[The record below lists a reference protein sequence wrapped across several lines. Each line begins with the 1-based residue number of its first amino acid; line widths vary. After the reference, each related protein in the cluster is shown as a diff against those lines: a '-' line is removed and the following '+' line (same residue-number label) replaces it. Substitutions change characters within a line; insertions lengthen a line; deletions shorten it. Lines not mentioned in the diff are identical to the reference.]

1 MKLFNMIDPDTA
13 AVRLGAK
20 TSAGIVDLVAAGAPG
35 AKMADVIAHAGLL
48 DEMRQV
54 VDEVNSD
61 PGQYMDCML
70 EEPKVS
76 WAPVIVAPSKII
88 CVGLNYGRH
97 AAESGLPV
105 PTTPV
110 LFSKFNNSLAAH
122 REKIPI
128 PAATRQ
134 ADYEVELGVVI
145 GRRARHVTVD
155 KALEHV
161 FGYCTANDFSARDLQ
176 TRTSQW
182 LLGKALDKFL
192 PLGPYLVTAE
202 EVPNPQELALRC
214 WVNGELRQN
223 SSTADMIF
231 SVAQIIEFLSA
242 SNTLPA
248 GTVILTG
255 TPHGVGMASKPPRW
269 LQPGDTVTIDIERI
283 GQLTNPVVRG
293 S

>member
-231 SVAQIIEFLSA
+231 SVAEILSYISQHFA
-242 SNTLPA
+242 LEA
-248 GTVILTG
+248 GDVICTG
-255 TPHGVGMASKPPRW
+255 TPEGVIMGMANKVW
-269 LQPGDTVTIDIERI
+269 LSPGDKVTVEV
-283 GQLTNPVVRG
+283 GELGKLTNVMAAD

>member
-1 MKLFNMIDPDTA
+1 
-13 AVRLGAK
+13 
-20 TSAGIVDLVAAGAPG
+20 
-35 AKMADVIAHAGLL
+35 MADVIAHAGLL

-231 SVAQIIEFLSA
+231 SVAEIISYISQHFALE
-242 SNTLPA
+242 A
-248 GTVILTG
+248 GDVICTG
-255 TPHGVGMASKPPRW
+255 TPEGVIMGMANKVW
-269 LQPGDTVTIDIERI
+269 LSPGDKVTVEV
-283 GQLTNPVVRG
+283 GELGKLTNVMAAD